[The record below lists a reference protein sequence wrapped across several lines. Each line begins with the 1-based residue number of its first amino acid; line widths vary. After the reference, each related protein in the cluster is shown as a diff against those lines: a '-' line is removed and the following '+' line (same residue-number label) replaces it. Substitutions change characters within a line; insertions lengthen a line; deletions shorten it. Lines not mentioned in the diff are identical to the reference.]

1 MMKEVKLEN
10 GKTIKVRRL
19 SLDELFTVIEIVD
32 AVFADALDAKDE
44 TEVAKQVIK
53 SLPKV
58 KEQVK
63 ELIEAITNE
72 DISSFTINDIVSVI
86 EAVVEQENFSDF
98 FARLSRLT
106 QTKK

>member
-1 MMKEVKLEN
+1 MKEVKLES
-10 GKTIKVRRL
+10 GKTVKVRRL
-19 SLDELFTVIEIVD
+19 SLDELFTVVELVD
-32 AVFADALDAKDE
+32 AVFSDALDAKDE
-44 TEVAKQVIK
+44 AEVAKQVIK

-63 ELIEAITNE
+63 ALIESLTGE

-98 FARLSRLT
+98 FARLNRLT
-106 QTKK
+106 QMKK